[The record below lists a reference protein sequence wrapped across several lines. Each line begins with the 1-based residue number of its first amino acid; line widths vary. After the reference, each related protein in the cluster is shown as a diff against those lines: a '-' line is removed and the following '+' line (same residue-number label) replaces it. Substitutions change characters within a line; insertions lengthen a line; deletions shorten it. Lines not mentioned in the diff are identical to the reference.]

1 METVKLIVIILVSLF
16 VFTGGILFLLWFF
29 RDRFVPKVPE
39 SGRNPEEDPEEAAY
53 APYVSEPVRS
63 SEALNSRPAY
73 ASAPAGPAYT
83 PYQPDTG
90 DYGYGDDEDYDDYP
104 EENMDSEQD
113 YDASSSAADSGPSA
127 AHLSDLLD
135 CIYLPGRRLSE
146 CGIPGDYISGDG
158 TEVPVDGD
166 LFGEYAYGGLT
177 LSGDGSD
184 DPTIDSFYII
194 GSGLSFSEYGERF
207 RERFGESV
215 SEGEQEGEDG
225 SKTEYAGFS
234 TDFGTLWLS
243 KGSGNDYV
251 NINFT

>member
-1 METVKLIVIILVSLF
+1 
-16 VFTGGILFLLWFF
+16 
-29 RDRFVPKVPE
+29 
-39 SGRNPEEDPEEAAY
+39 
-53 APYVSEPVRS
+53 
-63 SEALNSRPAY
+63 
-73 ASAPAGPAYT
+73 
-83 PYQPDTG
+83 
-90 DYGYGDDEDYDDYP
+90 
-104 EENMDSEQD
+104 MDSEQD
-113 YDASSSAADSGPSA
+113 YDASSSAADSGPST

-135 CIYLPGRRLSE
+135 RIYLPGRRFSE